1 MTHRKHVGIA
11 VTCLAFA
18 LTYSVAA
25 RSVGINYERLS
36 SLEVPV
42 STDIGG
48 WTAVVTG
55 LVDVG
60 GTVNL
65 RDEDDADLNLL
76 ANAELSIERQL
87 SNRWT
92 PRIAYFVQVEGDMGV
107 QDIPDSFDTSD
118 GDFTDNILG
127 SISNPWGTVGVG
139 NASGVVREQTRR
151 RRGTGNA
158 ALAYDAN
165 LAELDEWSALYTGRY
180 GPFTVGGVVDR
191 KGGFDIGA
199 TYQRPLYDKDY
210 RFTARYTDGTFG
222 SDDDTRS
229 FDARGVGLVG
239 ELTYGSTILD
249 AGIGYERLDSGSIGA
264 DRAYVTAGAQHKW
277 GAVTVSIAGHY
288 GQIDGEE
295 ERSASL
301 GARYDIARGLSANL
315 GVNYAHSQVV
325 LEGVRL
331 TDEDDEITTTAS
343 LRYSF

>member
-1 MTHRKHVGIA
+1 MTNRTHIGIA
-11 VTCLAFA
+11 VTCMAFA

-36 SLEVPV
+36 SLEVPL
-42 STDIGG
+42 STSVGG

-87 SNRWT
+87 GNRWT
-92 PRIAYFVQVEGDMGV
+92 PRISYFAQIEGDMAL
-107 QDIPDSFDTSD
+107 QEIPDMSEE
-118 GDFTDNILG
+118 DFNDNILG
-127 SISNPWGTVGVG
+127 SLSNPWGTVGVG
-139 NASGVVREQTRR
+139 NGSGVVREQTRR

-158 ALAYDAN
+158 TLAYDAG
-165 LAELDEWSALYTGRY
+165 LAELDDWSALYTGRY
-180 GPFTVGGVVDR
+180 GPFSVGGVVDR

-210 RFTARYTDGTFG
+210 RFTARYTDGTFE
-222 SDDDTRS
+222 SDDKVRT
-229 FDARGVGLVG
+229 FDVRGAGLVA

-249 AGIGYERLDSGSIGA
+249 VGVGYDRLESGSIEA

-295 ERSASL
+295 ERSASF

-325 LEGVRL
+325 LDGVRL

>member
-1 MTHRKHVGIA
+1 MTPRKRIGIA
-11 VTCLAFA
+11 VTCLAFG

-25 RSVGINYERLS
+25 RSIGINYERLS
-36 SLEVPV
+36 SLEVPL
-42 STDIGG
+42 STSIAG

-65 RDEDDADLNLL
+65 RDEDDADLHLL

-92 PRIAYFVQVEGDMGV
+92 PRISYFAQFEGDMGV
-107 QDIPDSFDTSD
+107 QDIPEMSNEE
-118 GDFTDNILG
+118 FTDNILG

-139 NASGVVREQTRR
+139 NASGIVREQTRR

-158 ALAYDAN
+158 GLAYDAG
-165 LAELDEWSALYTGRY
+165 LAELDEWSAVYTGRY
-180 GPFTVGGVVDR
+180 GPVTVGGVVDR
-191 KGGFDIGA
+191 EGGFDLGA
-199 TYQRPLYDKDY
+199 TYQRPLNDKDY
-210 RFTARYTDGTFG
+210 RFTARYTDGTFEA
-222 SDDDTRS
+222 DDDTRR
-229 FDARGVGLVG
+229 FDTRGVGLVG

-249 AGIGYERLDSGSIGA
+249 AGVGYERLESGSIGV

-295 ERSASL
+295 ERSASF

-325 LEGVRL
+325 LDGVRL
-331 TDEDDEITTTAS
+331 TDEDDEINATAT